1 MSLLELSWLSD
12 PLAARRLWAALA
24 FGGWL
29 LLCWYCLAPAWRR
42 RHRGSPAAAADW
54 LIAYASQSGAARQI
68 AEQLAMTAGHDGQAP
83 ALLPLN
89 DLSLDDL
96 GRHTRALFVVSTYGE
111 GEAPDNAALFW
122 RRARHQRPALRAL
135 QYGVLALGDRQYA
148 DYCGFGRRLDHWLS
162 AAGAQPAI
170 PHTEVDQLDPGT
182 LQQWRS
188 RVDQLF
194 GLPEVD
200 NSTPEAATSWVLAER
215 RQLNPSSP
223 GAPAWLIRLLPVADM
238 PHWQAGDLAQL
249 RIGSLRRTYS
259 IASLP
264 EDGALELIV
273 RQVIGDDG
281 QLGQGSGWLCQHA
294 EPGATLE
301 VVLRPNPQFHL
312 LDQDAPTIFI
322 GAGTGLA
329 GLRGLIKQRQH
340 QGRRDNWLIFG
351 ERCQQ
356 HDRWLAEELEAW
368 VAQDRLLLDRCFSRT
383 EETTEYVQHR
393 LTSKADQLRQWV
405 DQGACIHV
413 CGRLAGMGNAIH
425 AVLQELLSAEQWQGL
440 QQQNRYRRD
449 LY

>member
-1 MSLLELSWLSD
+1 MSLLELSWLSEL
-12 PLAARRLWAALA
+12 LAAHRLWAALA

-29 LLCWYCLAPAWRR
+29 MLCWYCLAPAWRR
-42 RHRGSPAAAADW
+42 RRRGSPAAAAEW
-54 LIAYASQSGAARQI
+54 LIAYASQSGAAREI
-68 AEQLAMTAGHDGQAP
+68 AEQLALTAGHDGQAP

-89 DLSLDDL
+89 DLSLDNL
-96 GRHTRALFVVSTYGE
+96 SRHSRALFIVSTYGE

-122 RRARHQRPALRAL
+122 RRARHQRPALQAL
-135 QYGVLALGDRQYA
+135 QYGVLALGDSRYA
-148 DYCGFGRRLDHWLS
+148 DYCGFGRHLDRWLG

-170 PHTEVDQLDPGT
+170 PLTEVDQLAPGA
-182 LQQWRS
+182 LQQWRN
-188 RVDQLF
+188 RVDHLF
-194 GLPEVD
+194 GLPVVD
-200 NSTPEAATSWVLAER
+200 DSATETATSWVLAER

-223 GAPAWLIRLLPVADM
+223 GAAAWLIRLSPIAAM
-238 PHWQAGDLAQL
+238 PQWQAGDLAQI

-273 RQVIGDDG
+273 RQVVGADG
-281 QLGQGSGWLCQHA
+281 QLGQGSGWLCRHA
-294 EPGATLE
+294 ESGATLE

-312 LDQDAPTIFI
+312 VELDTPSIFI

-329 GLRGLIKQRQH
+329 GLRSLIKQRQR
-340 QGRRDNWLIFG
+340 QGHKDNWLIFG

-413 CGRLAGMGNAIH
+413 CGRLAGMGNAVH
-425 AVLQELLSAEQWQGL
+425 AVLQELLSAEQWLGL